1 MRHPDP
7 AWHHPPGRLTLTEQ
21 EVHVWQA
28 ELDLAPGRVEELHCV
43 LTADER
49 ERAARFHFD
58 RDRDRF
64 IVAHGVLR
72 DILGRYLEVEPGVLR
87 FRYSPYGKPA
97 LAGRFDGE
105 RIRFNLAH
113 SDRLALYAVT
123 RGREVGIDVEY
134 VREDLADEQI
144 AEQFFSPQEVGVLRS
159 VPKDRRKE
167 AFFNCW
173 TRKEAYVKARGE
185 GLSLP
190 LNQFD
195 VSLAP
200 GDSAALVST
209 RGDAREASRWSLQE
223 ISPGPGYVAALA
235 VEGHSWQLRCWQ
247 WPGPVQQNCNKNSF
261 HTFYI

>member
-1 MRHPDP
+1 M
-7 AWHHPPGRLTLTEQ
+7 
-21 EVHVWQA
+21 WQA
-28 ELDLAPGRVEELHCV
+28 GLDLAPGRVEDLRCA

-49 ERAARFHFD
+49 ERAQRFHFD

-72 DILGRYLEVEPGVLR
+72 DILGRYLGLGPGELR

-97 LAGRFDGE
+97 LARKLDGE
-105 RIRFNLAH
+105 GIRFNLAH
-113 SDRLALYAVT
+113 SDGLALYAVA

-134 VREDLADEQI
+134 VREDLAHERI
-144 AEQFFSPQEVGVLRS
+144 AEAFFSPQEVGVLRS
-159 VPKDRRKE
+159 IPRDRRKE

-190 LNQFD
+190 LDQFE

-200 GDSAALVST
+200 GDPAALVST
-209 RGDAREASRWSLQE
+209 CGDPQEASLWSLQE

-235 VEGHSWQLRCWQ
+235 VEGRSWQLRCWQ
-247 WPGPVQQNCNKNSF
+247 WSDSVQQNCNKKRS
-261 HTFYI
+261 HTYYK